1 MVLAHPVPLRTLS
14 IKRCSKK
21 YIASAQCA
29 SYLLP
34 KRALYNMSRYT
45 CCAGY
50 MPCSKRCGE
59 SKCLEF
65 CFCTEEIIVEDIKYG
80 QGRNIVSDSTFAQRS
95 GPLKLSDLLAF
106 LPFLYMAT
114 VIFLS
119 LYYIFV
125 KVKFIFHICRKLK
138 QN

>member
-65 CFCTEEIIVEDIKYG
+65 CFCTEETEAELKLKKCSGIG
-80 QGRNIVSDSTFAQRS
+80 QGRVKCS
-95 GPLKLSDLLAF
+95 LSKCEGS
-106 LPFLYMAT
+106 P
-114 VIFLS
+114 
-119 LYYIFV
+119 
-125 KVKFIFHICRKLK
+125 
-138 QN
+138 N